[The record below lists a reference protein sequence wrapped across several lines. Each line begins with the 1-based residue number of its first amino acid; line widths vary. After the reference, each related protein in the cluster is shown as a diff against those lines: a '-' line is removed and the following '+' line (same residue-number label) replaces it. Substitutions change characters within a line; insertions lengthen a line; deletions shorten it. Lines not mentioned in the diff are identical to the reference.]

1 MATLEKIRN
10 KFGVLVTIII
20 GLALLAF
27 ILGDVLKSG
36 SSLFSSSQYEIAE
49 VAGASIPVQEY
60 QKNLNKVM
68 EVYKMNNKGKEI
80 DDQTNQSLKDQT
92 WNDLIQSYVMNN
104 EYDELGID
112 VSLDELEDMVVG
124 TNLHPIIKQVFGDP
138 KTGVVNTEGVKN
150 FIQNINDQYKEQKPF
165 LQYIENEIVTKR
177 KISKFNNLVKK
188 AVYVTQKEADM
199 AAAEKNKE
207 VNFDFVA
214 KKYNEISDS
223 LVSFTDS
230 DIENYYNEH
239 KSDFEQE
246 DSRSI
251 AYVVF
256 DVVASADD
264 NFIAQKWIND
274 IVPEFKSTDN
284 DVQFVNFNSDVDAPY
299 DNKNYSKGELVPRLD
314 TIMFDKEVGYVYGP
328 YFENRTYK
336 LAKLSEINFVP
347 DSVKASHILLK
358 YENDQ
363 NQYNAAHEKLD
374 SLKLLVENGASFA
387 ELAKKFSLDGSASV
401 GGDLGWFKEGMMV
414 KSFSDFSF
422 SGKKGDLGIVDSQF
436 GTHLI
441 LITDRSAEVKKV
453 KVGIIEREVVAG
465 SKTLQDFYAKASK
478 FAGENRDLDNFTAS
492 QEKLGMQRRV
502 ATISKNDKQ
511 IGGLKRTQQLVKW
524 AFEANKNEVSDV
536 FDFDNRYVVAVI
548 TDVKEK
554 GIANLDDVR
563 SQVEQVVVKKKKA
576 AIFTEKFNSEISA
589 GNDLNKI
596 AQTNSLSVEKSG
608 PTTFFSFQLPGYGVE
623 HEVIATAVATEKE
636 TLNVVEGTSAVY
648 VLKVVSVNDLTSNN
662 AEVEKSRLK
671 TGLLQRVDYEVYNA
685 LKDLAKVSDDRIKF
699 NY

>member
-10 KFGVLVTIII
+10 KFGVLVTIVI

-36 SSLFSSSQYEIAE
+36 SSLFSSSQFEIAE

-60 QKNLNKVM
+60 QENLNKVI
-68 EVYKMNNKGKEI
+68 EVYKMNNKGSEM

-92 WNDLIQSYVMNN
+92 WNDLIQSYVMES
-104 EYDELGID
+104 EYDELGLD
-112 VSLDELEDMVVG
+112 VSLEELEDMVVG
-124 TNLHPIIKQVFGDP
+124 SNLHPIIKQVFGDP
-138 KTGVVNTEGVKN
+138 KTGVVNTDGVKN

-165 LQYIENEIVTKR
+165 LQYIENEIITKR
-177 KISKFNNLVKK
+177 KVSKFNNLVKK
-188 AVYVTQKEADM
+188 AIYVTQKEADM
-199 AAAEKNKE
+199 AVAEKNKE
-207 VNFDFVA
+207 VNFDFIA
-214 KKYNEISDS
+214 KKYNEITDS
-223 LVSFTDS
+223 LVSFTDT
-230 DIENYYNEH
+230 DIENYYNENQ
-239 KSDFEQE
+239 KNYEQE

-274 IVPEFKSTDN
+274 IVPEFRNTDN
-284 DVQFVNFNSDVDAPY
+284 DVQFVNFNSDVDASY
-299 DNKNYSKGELVPRLD
+299 DTKNYSKGELVPRLD
-314 TIMFDKEVGYVYGP
+314 TIMFDKEVGYIYGP

-336 LAKLSEINFVP
+336 LAKLSEINYMP
-347 DSVKASHILLK
+347 DSVMASHILLK

-363 NQYNAAHEKLD
+363 NQYNAAREKLD

-387 ELAKKFSLDGSASV
+387 ELAKKFSLDGSASA

-422 SGKKGDLGIVDSQF
+422 SGKKDEMGIVDSQF
-436 GTHLI
+436 GSHLI
-441 LITDRSAEVKKV
+441 LITDRSAEVKKI

-478 FAGENRDLDNFTAS
+478 FAGENRDLDNFNAA
-492 QEKLGMQRRV
+492 QEKEGLQRRV
-502 ATISKNDKQ
+502 ATISKTDKQ
-511 IGGLKRTQQLVKW
+511 IGGLKRTQSLVKW
-524 AFEANKNEVSDV
+524 AFEASNNEVSDV
-536 FDFDNRYVVAVI
+536 FDFENRYAVAI
-548 TDVKEK
+548 LTDVKEK
-554 GIANLDDVR
+554 GVADLDAVR
-563 SQVEQVVVKKKKA
+563 SQIEQAVLKQKKA
-576 AIFTEKFNSEISA
+576 AIYVEKFNSAIGGS
-589 GNDLNKI
+589 NDINKI
-596 AQTNSLSVEKSG
+596 AQNNSLTIEKSG
-608 PTTFFSFQLPGYGVE
+608 PITFASFQLPGYGVE
-623 HEVIATAVATEKE
+623 HEVIATSVSAEKE
-636 TLNVVEGTSAVY
+636 TLKVVEGTSAIY
-648 VLKVVSVNDLTSNN
+648 ILKVVSVNDLTSNN

-685 LKDLAKVSDDRIKF
+685 LKELANISDDRIKF